1 MSLTLK
7 SNIKNNKR
15 NNKRNHKIKNSN
27 KIKNK
32 TKKGGNQ
39 SNLYIFRSNQITN
52 QQNSDNSYKE
62 VGIIHITESGA
73 INLIRSAATGLL
85 NVFGSKGFDNTI
97 YDSTR
102 NLALNK
108 LKSLLKSN
116 QKVCNLRM
124 EIENISQS
132 QLFFIHLY
140 GTLLEK

>member
-1 MSLTLK
+1 MKITK
-7 SNIKNNKR
+7 KVYIKNNK
-15 NNKRNHKIKNSN
+15 
-27 KIKNK
+27 K
-32 TKKGGNQ
+32 TKKNKSIIQKGGDL
-39 SNLYIFRSNQITN
+39 SNLYIFKSNQITSQEN
-52 QQNSDNSYKE
+52 NDNNYKE
-62 VGIIHITESGA
+62 IGIIHITESGA

-85 NVFGSKGFDNTI
+85 NVFGNKGFDNTV
-97 YDSTR
+97 YDTTR

-108 LKSLLKSN
+108 LKSLLNLN

>member
-1 MSLTLK
+1 MSLTRK
-7 SNIKNNKR
+7 NSNKINNKR
-15 NNKRNHKIKNSN
+15 NNKIKNSN

-32 TKKGGNQ
+32 TKKGGNPL
-39 SNLYIFRSNQITN
+39 NLYIFRSNQITN
-52 QQNSDNSYKE
+52 QQNNDNSYKE

>member
-1 MSLTLK
+1 MKK
-7 SNIKNNKR
+7 SINNKKSI
-15 NNKRNHKIKNSN
+15 NT
-27 KIKNK
+27 KNK
-32 TKKGGNQ
+32 TRKGGNL
-39 SNLYIFRSNQITN
+39 SNLYIFNSNQISN
-52 QQNSDNSYKE
+52 QQNYNNNYKE
-62 VGIIHITESGA
+62 IGIIHITESGA

-97 YDSTR
+97 YDKTR
-102 NLALNK
+102 NLALNR
-108 LKSLLKSN
+108 LQSMLKSN